1 MRHATNDHASF
12 ARRGAARFLIGS
24 LAALC
29 LGVPVLAGPSGGP
42 DEKSEAAKV
51 AKKVQKALEKARKAE
66 EEPAEADRRA
76 LREFHEEVTEYAEL
90 HAKQVA
96 RLGEPVAVD
105 AQDAF
110 AAQQALARSIQSK
123 RDTAQ
128 QGDIFE
134 PAVEGIFRR
143 LIAVELRG
151 PDGLPARK
159 AALEG
164 HPGQEDDSVPIVVRV
179 NGEYPIGTP
188 RSTVPPSVLLTLPPL
203 PACLRYQFVGRDLIL
218 VDSVAGII
226 VDFLPAAAPDLAIK
240 RLP

>member
-1 MRHATNDHASF
+1 MDDHASP
-12 ARRGAARFLIGS
+12 ARRGAARFLIGL

-29 LGVPVLAGPSGGP
+29 LAVPVLAGPGQTP
-42 DEKSEAAKV
+42 EEKSEAAKAAKV
-51 AKKVQKALEKARKAE
+51 AKKVEKALQKARKAA
-66 EEPAEADRRA
+66 EEPVEADRRA
-76 LREFHEEVTEYAEL
+76 LREFHEEVMEYAEL

-96 RLGEPVAVD
+96 RLGNPVAVD
-105 AQDAF
+105 AQDTF

-134 PAVEGIFRR
+134 PAVQSIFRR
-143 LIAVELRG
+143 LLAVELRG

-164 HPGQEDDSVPIVVRV
+164 NPGQEEDSLPIVVRV

-203 PACLRYQFVGRDLIL
+203 PACLRYQFVGRDLVL
-218 VDSVAGII
+218 VNSVAGLI
-226 VDFLPAAAPDLAIK
+226 VGFLPAAAPDLAVK
-240 RLP
+240 

>member
-1 MRHATNDHASF
+1 MDDHTSP
-12 ARRGAARFLIGS
+12 ARCGAARLLIGL

-29 LGVPVLAGPSGGP
+29 LAVPVLAGPGETP
-42 DEKSEAAKV
+42 EEKNEAAKAAKV
-51 AKKVQKALEKARKAE
+51 AKKVEKALQKARKAA
-66 EEPAEADRRA
+66 EEPVEADRRA
-76 LREFHEEVTEYAEL
+76 LHEFQEEVMEYAEL

-96 RLGEPVAVD
+96 TLGKPVAVD
-105 AQDAF
+105 AQDTF

-134 PAVEGIFRR
+134 SAVEPIFRR
-143 LIAVELRG
+143 LLAVELRG

-164 HPGQEDDSVPIVVRV
+164 NPGQEEDSLPIVVRV

-203 PACLRYQFVGRDLIL
+203 PECLRYQFVGRDLVL
-218 VDSVAGII
+218 VDSVAGLI
-226 VDFLPAAAPDLAIK
+226 VDFLPAAAPDLAVK
-240 RLP
+240 

>member
-1 MRHATNDHASF
+1 MDDRASF
-12 ARRGAARFLIGS
+12 ARRCAGRFLIGPV
-24 LAALC
+24 AALC
-29 LGVPVLAGPSGGP
+29 LAVPVLASPGERP

-51 AKKVQKALEKARKAE
+51 AKKVEKALQKARKAA
-66 EEPAEADRRA
+66 EEPVEADRRA
-76 LREFHEEVTEYAEL
+76 LREFHEEVMDYAEL

-105 AQDAF
+105 AQGYF

-123 RDTAQ
+123 RDTAR
-128 QGDIFE
+128 QGDIFA
-134 PAVEGIFRR
+134 PAVEPIFRR
-143 LIAVELRG
+143 LLAVEFRG

-159 AALEG
+159 AVLEG
-164 HPGQEDDSVPIVVRV
+164 NPGQEDDSVPIVVRV

-218 VDSVAGII
+218 VDSVAGLI